1 MVGSEACRSPT
12 PAALRLLPLPDRGL
26 PSCPCLASL
35 SRDEAAVAMAPE
47 LRDLVPGAPPAGRL
61 ARDNSALRTFT
72 FAEGVV
78 MLVLGVL
85 ALIFPVL
92 AS

>member
-1 MVGSEACRSPT
+1 
-12 PAALRLLPLPDRGL
+12 
-26 PSCPCLASL
+26 
-35 SRDEAAVAMAPE
+35 MAPE
-47 LRDLVPGAPPAGRL
+47 LRDLVSGSPPAGRL
-61 ARDNSALRTFT
+61 ARDSRSLRTFT

-92 AS
+92 ASGPHA

>member
-1 MVGSEACRSPT
+1 MAGSE
-12 PAALRLLPLPDRGL
+12 PAAPRTWPSADLLISVLVTR
-26 PSCPCLASL
+26 
-35 SRDEAAVAMAPE
+35 RTRRNQMPE
-47 LRDLVPGAPPAGRL
+47 LRDLVSGTPPAGRL
-61 ARDNSALRTFT
+61 ARDSSALCT

-92 AS
+92 ASGPPV

>member
-1 MVGSEACRSPT
+1 M
-12 PAALRLLPLPDRGL
+12 D
-26 PSCPCLASL
+26 
-35 SRDEAAVAMAPE
+35 PE
-47 LRDLVPGAPPAGRL
+47 LRDLVSGSPPAGRL
-61 ARDNSALRTFT
+61 ARDSSALCT

-92 AS
+92 ASGPPV